1 MVEKTNSFFSLF
13 QSIAER
19 GLSHQE
25 QRPGDYFNE
34 EGLLICGTC
43 GEPRQKYL
51 EIRDSDEL
59 VPAHTKRLLITAQC
73 RCDREKEEKKRK
85 EKQAEKDLALV
96 HRLKCASLM
105 DERFEDSIFEQFQIS
120 KHNGRNLKL
129 CKRYAERFDLMIEK
143 NQGLLF
149 WGNVGTGKSYAAA
162 CIANYL
168 LSHKVPVVMTSFV
181 KILEAIQN
189 NKDRESDLIS
199 RLNRT
204 RLVIFDDLGAE
215 RGTDYAL
222 EKVYNIIDERYRK
235 KLPMILT
242 TNLTLDE
249 MKEKTDIR
257 YSRIY
262 DRIFECCYPLQ
273 FTGPSWRK
281 REASKRFD
289 EIERLLAEGDGNEG

>member
-1 MVEKTNSFFSLF
+1 
-13 QSIAER
+13 
-19 GLSHQE
+19 
-25 QRPGDYFNE
+25 
-34 EGLLICGTC
+34 
-43 GEPRQKYL
+43 
-51 EIRDSDEL
+51 
-59 VPAHTKRLLITAQC
+59 
-73 RCDREKEEKKRK
+73 
-85 EKQAEKDLALV
+85 
-96 HRLKCASLM
+96 
-105 DERFEDSIFEQFQIS
+105 
-120 KHNGRNLKL
+120 
-129 CKRYAERFDLMIEK
+129 
-143 NQGLLF
+143 
-149 WGNVGTGKSYAAA
+149 
-162 CIANYL
+162 
-168 LSHKVPVVMTSFV
+168 MTSFV

-249 MKEKTDIR
+249 MKEETDIR